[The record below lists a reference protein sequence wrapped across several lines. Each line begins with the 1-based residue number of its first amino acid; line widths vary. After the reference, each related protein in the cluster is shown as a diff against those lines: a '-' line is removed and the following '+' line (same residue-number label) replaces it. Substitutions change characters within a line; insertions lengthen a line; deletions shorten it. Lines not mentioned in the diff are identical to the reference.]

1 MATVIVLSLL
11 LLGMIAAITSIR
23 KNKKYDRDV
32 MEAVAAVHHIV
43 AFPNERASACDT
55 MFIR

>member
-23 KNKKYDRDV
+23 KNKKYDR
-32 MEAVAAVHHIV
+32 AVHHIV

>member
-23 KNKKYDRDV
+23 KNKKVRQGCNGSCGCCTS
-32 MEAVAAVHHIV
+32 HCR
-43 AFPNERASACDT
+43 FSK
-55 MFIR
+55 